1 MFHSPGVET
10 KEPEVTTLNRCTAL
24 ETLVDGLRPIVNEM
38 HIHPAS
44 PNSASSH
51 SSEEDAATK
60 IQAGFRGYRVR
71 KAIRNQ
77 KPGGST
83 SNATGSGGPSGASG
97 PQTRGKK
104 SAASLEDKSA
114 TKIQAGVRGFLVRKR
129 QKTAT
134 EAATKIQASFRGF
147 KTRKDLTKKEKW
159 GVHKLRRES

>member
-1 MFHSPGVET
+1 M
-10 KEPEVTTLNRCTAL
+10 KNRCTVAL
-24 ETLVDGLRPIVNEM
+24 DTLVDGFRPILNEM

-77 KPGGST
+77 KSTTSGGASSSGAGGSQAGT
-83 SNATGSGGPSGASG
+83 TG

-104 SAASLEDKSA
+104 LAASLEDKSA

-129 QKTAT
+129 QKVAT

-147 KTRKDLTKKEKW
+147 KTRKELTKKEK
-159 GVHKLRRES
+159 

>member
-1 MFHSPGVET
+1 MFRIPREGSEEARR
-10 KEPEVTTLNRCTAL
+10 EPEVTTLKDAAPCTAL
-24 ETLVDGLRPIVNEM
+24 DTLVDGLRPVVNEM

-71 KAIRNQ
+71 KAIRSQ
-77 KPGGST
+77 K
-83 SNATGSGGPSGASG
+83 SGGPSGSGATGSGSGQSGAGG

-104 SAASLEDKSA
+104 SAGSLEDKSA

-147 KTRKDLTKKEKW
+147 KTRKELTKKEK
-159 GVHKLRRES
+159 

>member
-1 MFHSPGVET
+1 MFEVSFGIVSGS
-10 KEPEVTTLNRCTAL
+10 EPPVVTTLKNRCTVAL
-24 ETLVDGLRPIVNEM
+24 DTLVDGLRPILNEM

-77 KPGGST
+77 KPTTSGGAS
-83 SNATGSGGPSGASG
+83 SGTGSSQAGVGAG

-104 SAASLEDKSA
+104 LAASLEDKSA

-129 QKTAT
+129 QKVAT

-147 KTRKDLTKKEKW
+147 KTRKDLTKKEK
-159 GVHKLRRES
+159 